1 MAATFGP
8 FHRLASPTQD
18 DATALLQQE
27 SQEIW
32 GRPRKDSDIPQ
43 VQAYNGG
50 LPKDAKGIEF
60 VTETAPDRGTI
71 HPRWTGPRQG
81 VTIEDGFAK
90 ISCRITRNTQINGV
104 FEQSSM
110 EEKEEEEELLV
121 A

>member
-1 MAATFGP
+1 MATFGP

-18 DATALLQQE
+18 QDTAQLQQE

-50 LPKDAKGIEF
+50 LPKDTKGIEF
-60 VTETAPDRGTI
+60 MTETAPDRGTI

-81 VTIEDGFAK
+81 VTIENGFAK
-90 ISCRITRNTQINGV
+90 ISCRITRNTQITGV
-104 FEQSSM
+104 IEEDVLEQ
-110 EEKEEEEELLV
+110 EDELLV